1 MVKVVGADSGSADGT
16 GEVASSAALDAA
28 SAVYADGQPPIKPLP
43 ARVGPVSDMTV
54 SRPQSCKHALRGD
67 TSDLNPTPLTHPY
80 RELAVDSTSCPTS
93 GFQPMIAVRLNAK
106 SSAAVAEPQG

>member
-43 ARVGPVSDMTV
+43 ARVGPSFRCDGFTAPILQA
-54 SRPQSCKHALRGD
+54 RARGD
-67 TSDLNPTPLTHPY
+67 TSDLWRCL
-80 RELAVDSTSCPTS
+80 R
-93 GFQPMIAVRLNAK
+93 VRA
-106 SSAAVAEPQG
+106 

>member
-54 SRPQSCKHALRGD
+54 SRPQSCKHAPVAIL
-67 TSDLNPTPLTHPY
+67 LI
-80 RELAVDSTSCPTS
+80 S
-93 GFQPMIAVRLNAK
+93 GGVCAFGLD
-106 SSAAVAEPQG
+106 